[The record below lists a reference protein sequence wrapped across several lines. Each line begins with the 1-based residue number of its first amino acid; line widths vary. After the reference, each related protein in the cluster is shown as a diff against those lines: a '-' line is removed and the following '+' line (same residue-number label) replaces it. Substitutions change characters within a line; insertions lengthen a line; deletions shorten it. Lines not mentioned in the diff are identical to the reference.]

1 MALLLGSFVP
11 SVVAF
16 TPVLFH
22 SLPIHNPFLALALH
36 THRGLTTALAFG
48 WAICVLVYAIAHI
61 SGGQLNPAVSLALF
75 VSARL
80 PPLQV
85 WWDGGVLSF

>member
-1 MALLLGSFVP
+1 MP
-11 SVVAF
+11 SHAVHY
-16 TPVLFH
+16 T
-22 SLPIHNPFLALALH
+22 I

-48 WAICVLVYAIAHI
+48 WAICVLVYSVAHL

-75 VSARL
+75 ASARL

-85 WWDGGVLSF
+85 GCR